1 MPGFAPR
8 LLPPAGSPAGPARP
22 TAAADEDAAR
32 GTVVDRRGR
41 PLRDLRLSVID
52 RCNFRCTYCMP
63 REAFPADYAF
73 MPPAERLSFA
83 QLLKIARAF
92 TQLGVEKI
100 RITGGEPLLRRGL
113 ENLVEQLAQLTT
125 LAGKPVEIALTTN
138 GALLAAKARSLK
150 DAGLQRVT
158 VSLDALDDAVF
169 RRMSDTDLPVA
180 RILDG
185 IEAARAAGLA
195 PLKVNT
201 VVQRG
206 VNDDQ
211 ILPLVR
217 HFKGSGVSVRFIEYM
232 DVGGAD
238 RWSDG
243 DVLTAAQARDLVAAA
258 FPLVPLDQVRG
269 ADTAIRYRHADGGG
283 EVGFIAS
290 VSQPFCGACTRARV
304 AADGTLYT
312 CLFATRGLS
321 LRPWLDDHTCATQL
335 AQAVRQ
341 RWTQRDDRYSELRA
355 SPRPRPGKVYPTV
368 RMSLVGG

>member
-1 MPGFAPR
+1 M
-8 LLPPAGSPAGPARP
+8 
-22 TAAADEDAAR
+22 
-32 GTVVDRRGR
+32 
-41 PLRDLRLSVID
+41 
-52 RCNFRCTYCMP
+52 
-63 REAFPADYAF
+63 
-73 MPPAERLSFA
+73 
-83 QLLKIARAF
+83 
-92 TQLGVEKI
+92 
-100 RITGGEPLLRRGL
+100 
-113 ENLVEQLAQLTT
+113 EQLAQLTT

-217 HFKGSGVSVRFIEYM
+217 HFKGSGVGVRFIEYM

-243 DVLTAAQARDLVAAA
+243 DVLTAAQARGLVAAA
-258 FPLVPLDQVRG
+258 FRWSRSTRPAAPTPRS
-269 ADTAIRYRHADGGG
+269 ATATPTAAAKW
-283 EVGFIAS
+283 VSSPAS
-290 VSQPFCGACTRARV
+290 RSRSAAPARA
-304 AADGTLYT
+304 
-312 CLFATRGLS
+312 
-321 LRPWLDDHTCATQL
+321 H
-335 AQAVRQ
+335 
-341 RWTQRDDRYSELRA
+341 A
-355 SPRPRPGKVYPTV
+355 SPPTARSTPACSPPGA
-368 RMSLVGG
+368 